1 MGDAL
6 AAMLAAALAMAA
18 PQQPGP
24 AQAGTRQDT
33 AGPPRAATELDR
45 IVVTARRH
53 EESLRDVPQA
63 VTAVDGEE
71 LESRGAI
78 DIAAL
83 DMLTPN
89 LTIHPARAF
98 NGSVTAYIRGIGQFD
113 PIWGVEPGIGI
124 YLDDV
129 HLARPQG
136 ALLDVLDVQRVEVLR
151 GPQGTL
157 YGRNSLGGAVKVVTR
172 APEAEFGGKIALTA
186 GDYGRRDG
194 RLVLNVPL
202 ADTLRTRLGVA
213 RHDRDGYGR
222 NLYTGGEVSARD
234 ATVARFIALWTPAT
248 DLEVRFAYDR
258 YRDRSGAQGARRLAV
273 PPPAIDPEQTPLDPG
288 RHDVRSDARERLDL
302 DNEGASVT
310 VDWSID
316 ARWRLRSISAW
327 RQGDSHAVLDM
338 DSLPRPQWLLGRDF
352 AERQR
357 SQELQL
363 HRDDERTH
371 LVAGLYLFDGTEAG
385 DGRANAL
392 HFMPTHFYRAT
403 GTIRTRSIAAYADW
417 VRDLGAAWQL
427 ELGLR
432 QTVERKS
439 VVADNGFYNDAGFS
453 DRHSTTA
460 DFSDSAD
467 FREPTPRLALSWR
480 ASEQALLYAQ
490 VARGFKGGSYNV
502 RANAVRYP
510 QSAHPVDAETVLA
523 WELGARGDWLD
534 GRLGWA
540 AAVFHN
546 DYRDIQL
553 SVLTRGS
560 EDQGGFPDFR
570 NAGSG
575 TSRGAELE
583 WQARLGPVL
592 RWSGHLGYL
601 DARYDEYIDDGLDVA
616 GSRHFPNAPRWTA
629 GSSLIADVPLRGA
642 GWLLARVDGRYQSM
656 TRPTTDLTELLV
668 QPGYSV
674 WNASLAWTS
683 PQRRW
688 ELTARVDNLG
698 DTAYRTTGFAY
709 PVGIVTGYYGPPRT
723 HSLTLAYSF

>member
-213 RHDRDGYGR
+213 RHDRD
-222 NLYTGGEVSARD
+222 
-234 ATVARFIALWTPAT
+234 
-248 DLEVRFAYDR
+248 
-258 YRDRSGAQGARRLAV
+258 
-273 PPPAIDPEQTPLDPG
+273 
-288 RHDVRSDARERLDL
+288 
-302 DNEGASVT
+302 
-310 VDWSID
+310 
-316 ARWRLRSISAW
+316 
-327 RQGDSHAVLDM
+327 
-338 DSLPRPQWLLGRDF
+338 
-352 AERQR
+352 
-357 SQELQL
+357 
-363 HRDDERTH
+363 
-371 LVAGLYLFDGTEAG
+371 
-385 DGRANAL
+385 
-392 HFMPTHFYRAT
+392 
-403 GTIRTRSIAAYADW
+403 
-417 VRDLGAAWQL
+417 
-427 ELGLR
+427 
-432 QTVERKS
+432 
-439 VVADNGFYNDAGFS
+439 
-453 DRHSTTA
+453 
-460 DFSDSAD
+460 
-467 FREPTPRLALSWR
+467 
-480 ASEQALLYAQ
+480 
-490 VARGFKGGSYNV
+490 
-502 RANAVRYP
+502 
-510 QSAHPVDAETVLA
+510 
-523 WELGARGDWLD
+523 
-534 GRLGWA
+534 
-540 AAVFHN
+540 
-546 DYRDIQL
+546 
-553 SVLTRGS
+553 
-560 EDQGGFPDFR
+560 
-570 NAGSG
+570 
-575 TSRGAELE
+575 
-583 WQARLGPVL
+583 
-592 RWSGHLGYL
+592 
-601 DARYDEYIDDGLDVA
+601 
-616 GSRHFPNAPRWTA
+616 
-629 GSSLIADVPLRGA
+629 
-642 GWLLARVDGRYQSM
+642 
-656 TRPTTDLTELLV
+656 
-668 QPGYSV
+668 
-674 WNASLAWTS
+674 
-683 PQRRW
+683 
-688 ELTARVDNLG
+688 
-698 DTAYRTTGFAY
+698 
-709 PVGIVTGYYGPPRT
+709 
-723 HSLTLAYSF
+723 